1 MLFYVNIIKTI
12 KRKDIYIYIYM
23 KQLIKILAGG
33 FLTTTALTATVITPI
48 EVIKHNNNQMTV
60 SNVNNNKTIIKNNMN
75 MNSVLSKI
83 PESKIDSIINNYYG
97 TNLSKTG
104 SMLLQETTNLK
115 EDKIVVTKAKEIA
128 NKLYTNKISLSSL
141 RQEDKNRFNNL
152 TPEQKAYIKNKILEE
167 SKTHLTPKP
176 LMFSYPDCSLLS
188 ENQSCKNQINNFN
201 QYNQEL
207 EKKLFYLEVFAG
219 TLTALAIAATIVAAV
234 QWTIWFI
241 GWAEAAFTTAA
252 VAADWAAVGLA
263 WQSYFSST
271 TDIQNLFAAT
281 SAATSGLMSCV
292 DVVNYLK
299 DSSEETYDAMYHWIK
314 QLAIARYAALG
325 ANEADLWADP
335 SQVPALAAL
344 NGLEEWFD
352 VINAVIDSAET
363 VFGCVD
369 MNIATW
375 NN

>member
-1 MLFYVNIIKTI
+1 
-12 KRKDIYIYIYM
+12 M
-23 KQLIKILAGG
+23 KKVIKILAGS
-33 FLTTTALTATVITPI
+33 FLTTTALTATILTPI

-97 TNLSKTG
+97 TNSSKHG
-104 SMLLQETTNLK
+104 LMLLQETTNLK
-115 EDKIVVTKAKEIA
+115 EDKIVVAKAKEIV
-128 NKLYTNKISLSSL
+128 NELYTNKISLSSL

-152 TPEQKAYIKNKILEE
+152 TPEQKAYIRNKIAEE
-167 SKTHLTPKP
+167 NKKQQMNIKP
-176 LMFSYPDCSLLS
+176 LMFSYSTCSLLVQNDS
-188 ENQSCKNQINNFN
+188 YKNQINNFN

-207 EKKLFYLEVFAG
+207 EKKLYYLEVFAG
-219 TLTALAIAATIVAAV
+219 TLTALAIAATAVAVV
-234 QWTIWFI
+234 QWSIWFI

-252 VAADWAAVGLA
+252 VAADWTAVGLA
-263 WQSYFSST
+263 WKSYFSST

-281 SAATSGLMSCV
+281 STATSGLMSCV

-299 DSSEETYDAMYHWIK
+299 DSSEGTYDAMYHWIK
-314 QLAIARYAALG
+314 ALAIARYAALG

-344 NGLEEWFD
+344 NGLAGWFD
-352 VINAVIDSAET
+352 VINAIIDSAET